1 MSGRGAGGGAFGRG
15 GAGGRGGSGGRANVA
30 VPPGDPLVEG
40 GLTTQEVQNV
50 IRANLNQIRHCYE
63 QLLQRSPRASGK
75 IKMKFVV
82 ARNGRVSS
90 ASIISSTVRD
100 SRMKSCVTSKVRRWK
115 FPKPRGGQSV
125 KVNYPFVFNP
135 I

>member
-1 MSGRGAGGGAFGRG
+1 MVTGKWKWSRGLWWIWFRSFRSCAGGGAFGRG

-63 QLLQRSPRASGK
+63 QLLQRSPSSSGK
-75 IKMKFVV
+75 IKVKFVV
-82 ARNGRVSS
+82 GRNGRVSG
-90 ASIISSTVRD
+90 ASIISSSIRI
-100 SRMKSCVTSKVRRWK
+100 
-115 FPKPRGGQSV
+115 QE
-125 KVNYPFVFNP
+125 
-135 I
+135 